1 MGMVDVVGMICFVSG
16 SVDGVADTVRL
27 LSLVGEGDCPESHF
41 VTCSA
46 DKRGG

>member
-1 MGMVDVVGMICFVSG
+1 MGMVGVVGRTDFVLGPVDVV
-16 SVDGVADTVRL
+16 ADIVRL
-27 LSLVGEGDCPESHF
+27 LSLVGEGDYPESHF

>member
-1 MGMVDVVGMICFVSG
+1 MGMVGVVGRIGFVSG
-16 SVDGVADTVRL
+16 TVDGVADTVHL